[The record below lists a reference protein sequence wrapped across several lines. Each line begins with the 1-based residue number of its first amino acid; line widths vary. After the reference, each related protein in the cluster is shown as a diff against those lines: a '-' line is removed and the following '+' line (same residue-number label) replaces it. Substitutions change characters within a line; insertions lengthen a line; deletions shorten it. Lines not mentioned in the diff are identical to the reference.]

1 MIPLSWFP
9 TINACLNAACAVLL
23 VFGYASIRRRRIARH
38 RRIML
43 SAVGTSAVF
52 LASYLYY
59 HAHSGATR
67 FAGEGWVRPLY
78 FSILSTHTVLAA
90 AILPLVIVTV
100 IRALRGRFADHR
112 RIARVTL
119 PVWLYVSVTGV
130 VVYVLLYHI
139 YPSR

>member
-23 VFGYASIRRRRIARH
+23 GFGYASIRRRRIDRH

-43 SAVGTSAVF
+43 TAVGTSVVF

-59 HAHSGATR
+59 HVHAGATR
-67 FAGEGWVRPLY
+67 FAGEGWTRPAY
-78 FSILSTHTVLAA
+78 FAILGTHTVLAA
-90 AILPLVIVTV
+90 VILPLVIVTV
-100 IRALRGRFADHR
+100 VRALRGRFADHR

-119 PVWLYVSVTGV
+119 PLWMYVSVTGV
-130 VVYVLLYHI
+130 VVYLLLYHV